1 MLEMESASMYKRY
14 FKRFFDVLGSFA
26 GLILLSP
33 LLLLTAAII
42 KLDSPGPVLFRQKR
56 LGQGGKEF
64 EIYKFRSMCVDA
76 EHTGSGQY
84 SFQGDPRVTRVGR
97 FLRASSIDELP
108 QLFNILK
115 GEMSVIGFRPP
126 LTYHPW
132 PIDGYTEEQRKMF
145 SLRPG
150 VTGWAQVHGRKDI
163 PWTKRIEMN
172 VWYAEN
178 LSFGLDLKI
187 FFMTMY
193 KVLANQDNVN
203 KTLTVDL
210 KTVEGMNRENEAES

>member
-1 MLEMESASMYKRY
+1 MLEMETASMYKRY
-14 FKRFFDVLGSFA
+14 FKRMFDVLGSFA
-26 GLILLSP
+26 GLIVLSP
-33 LLLLTAAII
+33 LFLLTAVII

-56 LGQGGKEF
+56 LGKGGKEF

-76 EHTGSGQY
+76 EHTGTGQY
-84 SFQGDPRVTRVGR
+84 SFQGDPRVTRLGR

-108 QLFNILK
+108 QLWNILK

-132 PIDGYTEEQRKMF
+132 PIDEYTEEQRKMF
-145 SLRPG
+145 SIRPG

-163 PWTKRIEMN
+163 QWTKRIEMS

-178 LSFGLDLKI
+178 LSFALDLKI
-187 FFMTMY
+187 FLLTIY
-193 KVLANQDNVN
+193 RVLANQDNVN
-203 KTLTVDL
+203 KSLTVEEKSAD
-210 KTVEGMNRENEAES
+210 GMKRKNGEES

>member
-1 MLEMESASMYKRY
+1 MLEMEAASMYKRY
-14 FKRFFDVLGSFA
+14 FKRMFDVLGSFT

-33 LLLLTAAII
+33 LLLLTAVSI

-56 LGQGGKEF
+56 LGKGGEEF
-64 EIYKFRSMCVDA
+64 VMYKFRSMSVDA
-76 EHTGSGQY
+76 EHSGTGQY
-84 SFQGDPRVTRVGR
+84 SFQGDPRVTRFGR

-145 SLRPG
+145 SIRPG
-150 VTGWAQVHGRKDI
+150 VTGWAQVNGRKDI
-163 PWTKRIEMN
+163 QWTKRIEMS

-178 LSFGLDLKI
+178 ISLSLDVKI
-187 FFMTMY
+187 LFMTMY
-193 KVLANQDNVN
+193 RVLANQDNVN
-203 KTLTVDL
+203 KTLTVDQ

>member
-1 MLEMESASMYKRY
+1 MLEMERASMYKKY
-14 FKRFFDVLGSFA
+14 FKRMLDVLGSLA

-33 LLLLTAAII
+33 LLLLTAVII
-42 KLDSPGPVLFRQKR
+42 KLDSPGPVHFRQKR

-76 EHTGSGQY
+76 EHTGTGQY
-84 SFQGDPRVTRVGR
+84 SFQGDPRVTRIGR

-108 QLFNILK
+108 QLWNILK

-132 PIDGYTEEQRKMF
+132 PIDEYTEEQRKMF
-145 SLRPG
+145 SIRPG

-163 PWTKRIEMN
+163 QWSKRIEMS

-187 FFMTMY
+187 FFMTIY
-193 KVLANQDNVN
+193 RVLANQDNVN
-203 KTLTVDL
+203 KSLTVEKKMVD
-210 KTVEGMNRENEAES
+210 GMKRKNEAES

>member
-1 MLEMESASMYKRY
+1 MLEMERASMYKKY
-14 FKRFFDVLGSFA
+14 FKRMLDVLGSLA
-26 GLILLSP
+26 VLILLSP
-33 LLLLTAAII
+33 LLLLTAVII

-64 EIYKFRSMCVDA
+64 EIYKFRSMGVDA

-108 QLFNILK
+108 QLWNILK

-132 PIDGYTEEQRKMF
+132 PIDEYTEEQRKMF
-145 SLRPG
+145 SIRPG

-163 PWTKRIEMN
+163 QWSKRIEMS

-187 FFMTMY
+187 FFMTIY
-193 KVLANQDNVN
+193 RVLANQDNVN
-203 KTLTVDL
+203 KSLTVEKKMVD
-210 KTVEGMNRENEAES
+210 GMKRKNEAES

>member
-1 MLEMESASMYKRY
+1 MYKKY
-14 FKRFFDVLGSFA
+14 FKRMLDVLGSLA
-26 GLILLSP
+26 VLILLSP
-33 LLLLTAAII
+33 LLVLTAVII

-132 PIDGYTEEQRKMF
+132 PINEYTEEQRKMF

-163 PWTKRIEMN
+163 QWTKRIEMG

-178 LSFGLDLKI
+178 LSFALDLKI
-187 FFMTMY
+187 FFMTIY
-193 KVLANQDNVN
+193 RVLANQDNVN
-203 KTLTVDL
+203 KTLTVDQ
-210 KTVEGMNRENEAES
+210 KTVEGMNHENEAES

>member
-1 MLEMESASMYKRY
+1 M
-14 FKRFFDVLGSFA
+14 FDVLGSFT

-33 LLLLTAAII
+33 LLLLTAVSI

-56 LGQGGKEF
+56 LGKGGEEF
-64 EIYKFRSMCVDA
+64 VMYKFRSMSVDA
-76 EHTGSGQY
+76 EHSGTGQY
-84 SFQGDPRVTRVGR
+84 SFQGDPRVTRFGR

-145 SLRPG
+145 SIRPG
-150 VTGWAQVHGRKDI
+150 VTGWAQVNGRKDI
-163 PWTKRIEMN
+163 QWTKRIEMS

-178 LSFGLDLKI
+178 ISLSLDVKI
-187 FFMTMY
+187 LFMTMY
-193 KVLANQDNVN
+193 RVLANQDNVN
-203 KTLTVDL
+203 KTLTVDQ